1 MLKRL
6 LLFIIIILL
15 IYYFYNSSST
25 IPLEVTADAE
35 NKKATKELI
44 KDKRLG
50 LSFEKMLNHE
60 ANKKSLLLSNV
71 SQEENLLDP
80 THSFLTSD
88 IYAEKFKNDM
98 NTNEQKEVIENLRIE
113 IANDQDTIKRLREM
127 GEDETIRTFE
137 EKLSQKESQLQHFR
151 STVSE

>member
-6 LLFIIIILL
+6 LLFITIILL

-25 IPLEVTADAE
+25 IPLEFTADAE

-44 KDKRLG
+44 QDKRLG

-60 ANKKSLLLSNV
+60 ANIKSLLLSNV